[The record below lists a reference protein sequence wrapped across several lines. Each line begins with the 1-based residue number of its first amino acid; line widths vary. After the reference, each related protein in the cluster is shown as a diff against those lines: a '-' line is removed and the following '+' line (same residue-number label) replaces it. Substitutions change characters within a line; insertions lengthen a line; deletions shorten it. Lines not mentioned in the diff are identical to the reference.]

1 MFEQF
6 RKEIKANG
14 NKKEKSHNVT
24 ELRIRM
30 NKVKFFFFLEIN
42 HGTEYQNE
50 KFSSSILF
58 DLLSSVTSL

>member
-24 ELRIRM
+24 ELRIRL
-30 NKVKFFFFLEIN
+30 NKVNFFLKIN
-42 HGTEYQNE
+42 HGTEYQTENIN
-50 KFSSSILF
+50 FLA
-58 DLLSSVTSL
+58 

>member
-30 NKVKFFFFLEIN
+30 NKVKFFFFFGN
-42 HGTEYQNE
+42 KSWNRVS
-50 KFSSSILF
+50 K
-58 DLLSSVTSL
+58 

>member
-30 NKVKFFFFLEIN
+30 NKVNFFFEIN

-50 KFSSSILF
+50 NLNFLAQSYLIF
-58 DLLSSVTSL
+58 

>member
-1 MFEQF
+1 MYNNKPWWMFEQF

-30 NKVKFFFFLEIN
+30 NKVNFFFLNKSWNRVSKWEI
-42 HGTEYQNE
+42 
-50 KFSSSILF
+50 F
-58 DLLSSVTSL
+58 